1 MTQVSEILEA
11 KGDKVISILPNNRI
25 SEVASTLRQ
34 ERIGAA
40 LVRGEDGKMLGI
52 ISERDVVN
60 GIVEHGPG
68 SLEMPASALMTAS
81 VVTCS
86 PETDTEELM
95 EKMMASQIRHLP
107 VVRDEQLV
115 GIISISDVVKF
126 VVDELKWM
134 RSTLQEQLVKSA
146 AWSTEE
152 DLD

>member
-1 MTQVSEILEA
+1 
-11 KGDKVISILPNNRI
+11 
-25 SEVASTLRQ
+25 
-34 ERIGAA
+34 
-40 LVRGEDGKMLGI
+40 
-52 ISERDVVN
+52 
-60 GIVEHGPG
+60 
-68 SLEMPASALMTAS
+68 
-81 VVTCS
+81 
-86 PETDTEELM
+86 M